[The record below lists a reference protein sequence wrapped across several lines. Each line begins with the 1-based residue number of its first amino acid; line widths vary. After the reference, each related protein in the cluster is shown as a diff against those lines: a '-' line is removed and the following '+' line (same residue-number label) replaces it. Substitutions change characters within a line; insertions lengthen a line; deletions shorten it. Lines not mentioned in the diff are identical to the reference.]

1 MKKTTFILALLFFVI
16 GWQANSQ
23 IYLQENFDT
32 SIPATWTI
40 TDAGGATGDSWIS
53 GQQGTGNSLNGSNVA
68 IVDSDANGNGT
79 LLLET
84 LTTPAFDA
92 SAATTLFLDFDQYYR
107 NIGADN
113 AIVEVYDG
121 AAWIEVLN
129 QTASAGN
136 FNAPDQQHIDITA
149 YANANM
155 QVRFIYNDA
164 DDWAWYWLIDN
175 ITIYNAS
182 CPNPSGLIINAAT
195 ATSVDLSWTI
205 GGTEN
210 AWEVAIQ
217 PAGTGV
223 PTGSGAAT
231 STNTG
236 YIDSTLS
243 PATDYE
249 VYVRAN
255 CGSDFSIWTGPITFT
270 TDCAIFTP
278 DYLQDFTTIPA
289 NCWDVADNGDATT
302 GPTDLGTSSWV
313 NDGFINNGFTGAY
326 KINLWL
332 AAKSDWLLSP
342 EFDLTGVPY
351 QVEFDFAVMTFGSTT
366 TAGTLGSDDTVEL
379 LITTDGGTTWTVLE
393 TFDSTSVIPAS
404 GTHVVQDLTAY
415 AGTTAQFGIRASE
428 GTVDDTNDN
437 DVFVDNFQV
446 RAIPSCPEPLAVV
459 ATATGDSTAD
469 ITWDAGAT
477 ETEWQIWVQPA
488 GTGEPTTD
496 GVITSTNAPYQATGL
511 TPSTPYEVYVRAN
524 CGTEGYSIWIGPVN
538 FTTLNTPP
546 PAPVGVTCASG
557 TSTFI
562 FTEDFGNDTNYVPSG
577 WTGTTFADT
586 NGNWDITTVNGNSTG
601 TGPNITWDGNAGTHL
616 EYEGSGN
623 TTNVA
628 SAITP
633 AIDLSTAVDGAEL
646 SFWMHAFG
654 DNMGTLNIG
663 VSTSQTGPFTS
674 EYTWIGDYQSTA
686 DEAWVPIGVNLD
698 AYLGQVIY
706 IEISYVGTGDTFES
720 DMAIDQVRVETCGNF
735 CVAPTGLTVDAV
747 TDTTAD
753 ISWTANNGETNWEI
767 VVQPAGTGT
776 PTGSGTAITTNPY
789 TITGLTASTD
799 NEVYILADCG
809 NGLSVWAGPIN
820 FTTLNTPPPA
830 PVGVTCSTGGSTF
843 IFTEDFGNDTNYV
856 PSGWTGTTFAD
867 TNGNWDITTVN
878 GNSTGTGPNITWDGN
893 AGTHL
898 EYEGSGNTTN
908 VASAIT
914 PAIDLST
921 AVDGAEL
928 SFWMHAFGDNMGT
941 LNIGVSTSQTGPFTS
956 EYTWTG
962 DYQTTA
968 DEAWVPIGV
977 NLDAYLGQVIYI
989 EISYVGTGDIF
1000 ESDMA
1005 IDQVRVEACGNFCIA
1020 PSNITATS
1028 ITETS
1033 ADISW
1038 TSNGTE
1044 SEWNYVLQPA
1054 GTGIPTSGTL
1064 VTTTTISETGLN
1076 PATDYEVYIQSV
1088 CGANTSTWAGP
1099 FTFSTLLQFN
1109 FTLDCAT
1116 DGPQT
1121 INYCYES
1128 NDTNIF
1134 TFSSTDG
1141 TPLNITFNS
1150 GQVEQGW
1157 DELIVFDTDGTT
1169 DLNVLTPYGN
1179 NGDVSGLTYQSSGD
1193 TISFT
1198 VQSDGIFDC
1207 GSQGYTPLTV
1217 TVNCATCINPDV
1229 AFSTTTD
1236 CSAGNN
1242 QFFVN
1247 VDITSIG
1254 DAASLD
1260 ITDNQ
1265 STPLQNV
1272 MNTGIVT
1279 MGPYPLD
1286 TDVIVT
1292 VANAD
1297 DTNCIITS
1305 NTLNVPVC
1313 PPANDDCLNAIM
1325 VTPNADENCTNT
1337 TSATLY
1343 GATTSAQAN
1352 ICTGTANDDV
1362 WFQFDAI
1369 ATDHGIDI
1377 SNIIGDTVNLNH
1389 ALYEGTDCDSL
1400 TNIYC
1405 EATNS
1410 SIANGLTIGN
1420 TYYIRIYTDGD
1431 IPFQNVNFDL
1441 CVFTIPPPITTNDTQ
1456 YTVQEL
1462 VTDVLVNSPCA
1473 LINNVTWSTGTDFG
1487 TTNGIGYFE
1496 ANGSSFPFQSGI
1508 VMTTGNVLNAPGP
1521 ETGVLSEGGG
1531 SWPGD
1536 ADLEAFINTDL
1547 DGNPGDDVPA
1557 GGSNNASLIEFEF
1570 TPLIDQLSFNFIF
1583 AAEEYGTFQCG
1594 FSDAFAFL
1602 LTDLNTGIVTNLAVI
1617 PGTTDPVSVLSIR
1630 DDAYN
1635 NGCASSNPTLFDAY
1649 YGAGGLP
1656 AITNPTNFIGRT
1668 VPLTATSVV
1677 IPNNPYSIKL
1687 VIADDG
1693 DTIYDSAVFLEASSF
1708 DIGNIDLG
1716 NDILISN
1723 GLATCEGDSVT
1734 LDLGIAPPS
1743 NATITWYAVA
1753 DGITEPIAGENGTSL
1768 VVTEQGLYQV
1778 DITFTDVSTAC
1789 FYTDQILVEFFPNP
1803 DIETGDIPEIIACD
1817 NDNSGITVF
1826 DLTINEDD
1834 ILGSQSDIT
1843 ITYYESEANAID
1855 DVDPITDPTSYTSAP
1870 TIVYI
1875 RLTNNVTGCFKV
1887 DSFNIDLAPKP
1898 ILGTPEDLLGCD
1910 NNEDGIAEYDLTT
1923 NEAVLANGM
1932 TDLVFTYYLD
1942 LSDAE
1947 TSTNAITDTFNYQ
1960 SGSDTIYVRV
1970 ENESGCFETTSFDLL
1985 FGIRPETTFNLD
1997 MPYEVCPNATSPIT
2011 ITAQAENYTASEV
2024 SIKWYNEGVE
2034 IVGQTGL
2041 ALNTVLTA
2049 GEYEIEVTYTETGC
2063 SKSEF
2068 VTVVELENC
2077 TIPQGISPGVSPG
2090 L

>member
-1 MKKTTFILALLFFVI
+1 MKKTTFILALLFLLT

-23 IYLQENFDT
+23 TYLQENFNA

-40 TDAGGATGDSWIS
+40 TDAGAATGDSWIS
-53 GQQGTGNSLNGSNVA
+53 GIQGGFSSLDGTNAA
-68 IVDSDANGNGT
+68 IADSDANGNGT

-84 LTTPAFDA
+84 LTSPVFDA
-92 SAATTLFLDFDQYYR
+92 SAATALFLDFDQYYR

-113 AIVEVYDG
+113 AIVEVFDG
-121 AAWIEVLN
+121 TAWVEVLN
-129 QTASAGN
+129 QTASIGG

-164 DDWAWYWLIDN
+164 DSWAWYWLIDN
-175 ITIYNAS
+175 VLIYNAT
-182 CPNPSGLIINAAT
+182 CPNPSGLTLDAVT
-195 ATSVDLSWTI
+195 STSVDLSWTL
-205 GGTEN
+205 GGTEA
-210 AWEVAIQ
+210 AWEVVVQ
-217 PAGTGV
+217 PAGTGA
-223 PTGSGAAT
+223 PTGAGSPAT
-231 STNTG
+231 DNTL
-236 YIDSTLS
+236 YTDNTLT

-255 CGSDFSIWTGPITFT
+255 CGADLSIWTGPITFT

-278 DYLQDFTTIPA
+278 TYLQDFTTIPA
-289 NCWDVADNGDATT
+289 NCWEVANNGDSTT
-302 GPTDLGTSSWV
+302 GPTDLGTSSWA
-313 NDGFINNGFTGAY
+313 NDGYLNNGFTGAY

-332 AAKSDWLLSP
+332 AEKSDWLLSP
-342 EFDLTGVPY
+342 EIDLTGVPY
-351 QVEFDFAVMTFGSTT
+351 QVEFDFGVMTFGSTT

-379 LITTDGGTTWTVLE
+379 MITTDNGTTWTVLE
-393 TFDSTSVIPAS
+393 TFDATSVIPAT
-404 GTHVVQDLTAY
+404 GLHVVQNLTAY
-415 AGTTAQFGIRASE
+415 SGTTAQFGIRASE
-428 GTVDDTNDN
+428 GTVDDPTDN

-446 RAIPSCPEPLAVV
+446 RAVPSCPDPLAVT
-459 ATATGDSTAD
+459 ATATGDTTAD
-469 ITWDAGAT
+469 ITWDAGST
-477 ETEWQIWVQPA
+477 ETEWQIWIQPA

-496 GVITSTNAPYQATGL
+496 GVVTSLNAPYPATGL

-524 CGTEGYSIWIGPVN
+524 CGTDGYSVWIGPVN

-546 PAPVGVTCASG
+546 PAPVGVSCASG
-557 TSTFI
+557 ASSTII

-577 WTGTTFADT
+577 WTGTTFADI
-586 NGNWDITTVNGNSTG
+586 NGDWDITTVNGNSGG

-686 DEAWVPIGVNLD
+686 DEAWVPIGINLD
-698 AYLGQVIY
+698 AYLGQIIY

-720 DMAIDQVRVETCGNF
+720 DMAIDQVRVETCGDF
-735 CVAPTGLTVDAV
+735 CVAPTGITVDAI

-753 ISWTANNGETNWEI
+753 VSWTANNGETNWEI
-767 VVQPAGTGT
+767 VVQPAGTGV
-776 PTGSGTAITTNPY
+776 PTGSGTPITTNPY
-789 TITGLTASTD
+789 TLTGLTASTV
-799 NEVYILADCG
+799 NEVYILSDCG

-830 PVGVTCSTGGSTF
+830 PVGVTCTSGASTF

-856 PSGWTGTTFAD
+856 PAGWTGTAFTD
-867 TNGNWDITTVN
+867 TNGDWDITTVN
-878 GNSTGTGPNITWDGN
+878 ANSTGTGPNITWDGN

-941 LNIGVSTSQTGPFTS
+941 LNIGVSTSQTGPFTT
-956 EYTWTG
+956 EYTWIG
-962 DYQTTA
+962 DYQSTA

-977 NLDAYLGQVIYI
+977 NLDAYLGQIVYI

-1005 IDQVRVEACGNFCIA
+1005 IDQVRVEACGNFCVA

-1044 SEWNYVLQPA
+1044 TEWNYVIQPA

-1076 PATDYEVYIQSV
+1076 PATDYEIYVQSI
-1088 CGANTSTWAGP
+1088 CGADTSTWAGP

-1141 TPLNITFNS
+1141 TALNITFNS

-1169 DLNVLTPYGN
+1169 DLNALTPYGN

-1198 VQSDGIFDC
+1198 VQSDGVFDC

-1217 TVNCATCINPDV
+1217 TVNCATCINPVVD
-1229 AFSTTTD
+1229 FSTTTD

-1254 DAASLD
+1254 DALSLN

-1272 MNTGIVT
+1272 MTSGIIT

-1286 TDVIVT
+1286 TDVVVT

-1297 DTNCIITS
+1297 DTNCIVTS
-1305 NTLNVPVC
+1305 STLNVPVC
-1313 PPANDDCLNAIM
+1313 PPVNDDCLNAII

-1343 GATTSAQAN
+1343 GATTSTQTN
-1352 ICTGTANDDV
+1352 VCTGTANDDV
-1362 WFQFDAI
+1362 WFQFDAV

-1377 SNIIGDTVNLNH
+1377 SNIVGDTVNLNH
-1389 ALYEGTDCDSL
+1389 ALYEGPDCDSL

-1405 EATNS
+1405 EATNN

-1431 IPFQNVNFDL
+1431 IPFQDVNFDL

-1602 LTDLNTGIVTNLAVI
+1602 LTDLTTGNVTNLAVI
-1617 PGTTDPVSVLSIR
+1617 PGTSDPVSVLSIR

-1635 NGCASSNPTLFDAY
+1635 TSCASSNPTLFDAY

-1668 VPLTATSVV
+1668 VPLTATSAV

-1734 LDLGIAPPS
+1734 LDLGIAPPT

-1753 DGITEPIAGENGTSL
+1753 DGITDPIAGENGTSL

-1778 DITFTDVSTAC
+1778 DITFTDVSSAC
-1789 FYTDQILVEFFPNP
+1789 FYTDQILVEFFPKP
-1803 DIETGDIPEIIACD
+1803 EIETGIITDISACD
-1817 NDNSGITVF
+1817 PDDSGVFSF
-1826 DLTINEDD
+1826 DLTIFESAIYATQND
-1834 ILGSQSDIT
+1834 IAIS
-1843 ITYYESEANAID
+1843 YYLTEQNAID
-1855 DVDPITDPTSYTSAP
+1855 AIDAFTNPTSFTSAP
-1870 TIVYI
+1870 TTIYI
-1875 RLTNNVTGCFKV
+1875 RLENT
-1887 DSFNIDLAPKP
+1887 
-1898 ILGTPEDLLGCD
+1898 
-1910 NNEDGIAEYDLTT
+1910 
-1923 NEAVLANGM
+1923 
-1932 TDLVFTYYLD
+1932 
-1942 LSDAE
+1942 
-1947 TSTNAITDTFNYQ
+1947 IT
-1960 SGSDTIYVRV
+1960 
-1970 ENESGCFETTSFDLL
+1970 GCFETTSFNLL
-1985 FGIRPETTFNLD
+1985 FNISPETSFNLD
-1997 MPYEVCPNATSPIT
+1997 VPYEVCPNATSPIA
-2011 ITAQAENYTASEV
+2011 ITADAINYIESEV

-2034 IVGQTGL
+2034 IAGQTGL
-2041 ALNTVLTA
+2041 SLNTVLTA
-2049 GEYEIEVTYTETGC
+2049 GEYEIEVTFNDTGC

-2090 L
+2090 LNDNFDLSSFDVQSLEI

>member
-84 LTTPAFDA
+84 LTTPTFDA

-175 ITIYNAS
+175 VTIYNAS

-195 ATSVDLSWTI
+195 ATSVDLSWAL
-205 GGTEN
+205 GGTEA
-210 AWEVAIQ
+210 AWEVVVQ

-289 NCWDVADNGDATT
+289 NCWEVADNGDATT
-302 GPTDLGTSSWV
+302 GPTDLGTSSWT
-313 NDGFINNGFTGAY
+313 NDGYINNGFTGAY

-342 EFDLTGVPY
+342 LFDLTGGPF

-379 LITTDGGTTWTVLE
+379 LITTDNGTTWTVLE
-393 TFDSTSVIPAS
+393 TFDSTSVIPAT

-496 GVITSTNAPYQATGL
+496 GVVTSSNAPYPATGL
-511 TPSTPYEVYVRAN
+511 TPSTAYEVYVRSN
-524 CGTEGYSIWIGPVN
+524 CGTDGYSVWVGPVN

-546 PAPVGVTCASG
+546 PAPVGVACATG

-577 WTGTTFADT
+577 WTGTAFTDT
-586 NGNWDITTVNGNSTG
+586 NGDWDITTVNANSTG

-698 AYLGQVIY
+698 AYLGQIIY
-706 IEISYVGTGDTFES
+706 IEISYVGTGDT
-720 DMAIDQVRVETCGNF
+720 
-735 CVAPTGLTVDAV
+735 
-747 TDTTAD
+747 
-753 ISWTANNGETNWEI
+753 W
-767 VVQPAGTGT
+767 
-776 PTGSGTAITTNPY
+776 
-789 TITGLTASTD
+789 
-799 NEVYILADCG
+799 
-809 NGLSVWAGPIN
+809 
-820 FTTLNTPPPA
+820 
-830 PVGVTCSTGGSTF
+830 
-843 IFTEDFGNDTNYV
+843 
-856 PSGWTGTTFAD
+856 
-867 TNGNWDITTVN
+867 
-878 GNSTGTGPNITWDGN
+878 
-893 AGTHL
+893 
-898 EYEGSGNTTN
+898 
-908 VASAIT
+908 
-914 PAIDLST
+914 
-921 AVDGAEL
+921 
-928 SFWMHAFGDNMGT
+928 
-941 LNIGVSTSQTGPFTS
+941 
-956 EYTWTG
+956 
-962 DYQTTA
+962 
-968 DEAWVPIGV
+968 
-977 NLDAYLGQVIYI
+977 
-989 EISYVGTGDIF
+989 

-1005 IDQVRVEACGNFCIA
+1005 IDQVRVEACGDFCIA
-1020 PSNITATS
+1020 PSGLTATA

-1038 TSNGTE
+1038 TPNGAE
-1044 SEWNYVLQPA
+1044 AEWNYVVQLA
-1054 GTGIPTSGTL
+1054 GTGVPTSGTS
-1064 VTTTTISETGLN
+1064 TTATTIPVSGLD
-1076 PATDYEVYIQSV
+1076 PATAYEVYVQAV
-1088 CGANTSTWAGP
+1088 CGTENSTWAGP

-1141 TPLNITFNS
+1141 TPLKMTFNS

-1169 DLNVLTPYGN
+1169 DLNALTPYGN

-1254 DAASLD
+1254 DALSLN

-1272 MNTGIVT
+1272 MTSGIIT

-1286 TDVIVT
+1286 TDVVVT

-1297 DTNCIITS
+1297 DTNCIVTS
-1305 NTLNVPVC
+1305 STLNVPVC

-1362 WFQFDAI
+1362 WFQFDAV

-1377 SNIIGDTVNLNH
+1377 SNIVGDTVNLNH

-1635 NGCASSNPTLFDAY
+1635 TNCASSNPTLFDAY

-1693 DTIYDSAVFLEASSF
+1693 DTDYDSAVFLEASSF

-1803 DIETGDIPEIIACD
+1803 DIETGDIPLITACD
-1817 NDNSGITVF
+1817 DDNTGITVF

-1997 MPYEVCPNATSPIT
+1997 LPYEVCPNATSPIT

-2034 IVGQTGL
+2034 IAGQTGL

-2090 L
+2090 LNDKFDLSSFDVQSLEIYNRNGTLVYSKTNYVDEWEGQSNAGDELPVGTYYYVMKYQGNKTKASWVYINR